1 MTTEAGREETAQRA
15 STSLGRAWARIS
27 GSGIRHVLMTANTVD
42 GVWPYAL
49 TLAGALS
56 RRGVRTSLAVFTAGL
71 PPSLRAEAW
80 AVPGLQIF
88 EGRLCSGSLEDGRQ
102 AGDWLLSLARVLRP
116 DVVHLNDAV
125 HGELGWPM
133 PAIVVVHGCSCL
145 WWEAV
150 HGAAAPAESHGSEVR
165 RGLVGAARV
174 VTTSKAML
182 GALERHHGPLP
193 TGRVVPNARPPSPVR
208 GLEKEPW
215 VLASGSPGDA
225 ASNVEVLGTASR
237 TVPIRVSGEA
247 EDPSG
252 EGSRRGGLQL
262 VGRLGPESMR
272 VAMARAA
279 VYAEP
284 ALVEPFGLAALD
296 AALQGCALVLSDLPS
311 LRETWDGAAIFVPP
325 HDGEAW
331 AAELRKLI
339 EDVPRRRR
347 LAEAART
354 RAGDFRPERQAEEM
368 LRIYEGARSEARR
381 ESAP

>member
-1 MTTEAGREETAQRA
+1 MTTEAGQEETPQRA

-27 GSGIRHVLMTANTVD
+27 GSGIRHVLMTANAVEGDWT
-42 GVWPYAL
+42 YAL
-49 TLAGALS
+49 TLAGALA

-88 EGRLCSGSLEDGRQ
+88 EGRDTRK

-116 DVVHLNDAV
+116 DVVHLDGAEL
-125 HGELGWPM
+125 GSLGWPV
-133 PAIVVVHGCSCL
+133 PAIVVVHRCPCVWS
-145 WWEAV
+145 EAV
-150 HGAAAPAESHGSEVR
+150 RGAAAPPAWHRVEVR
-165 RGLVGAARV
+165 RGLVEATRLV
-174 VTTSKAML
+174 VTSKAML
-182 GALERHHGPLP
+182 EALERHHGALP
-193 TGRVVPNARPPSPVR
+193 AGRVVHNARPPSPVR

-215 VLASGSPGDA
+215 VLASGSPGDVA
-225 ASNVEVLGTASR
+225 ANVEVLQPAAR
-237 TVPIRVSGEA
+237 ILPIRVAGDPA
-247 EDPSG
+247 DPSAEPG
-252 EGSRRGGLQL
+252 RGGLQL

-279 VYAEP
+279 VYAQP
-284 ALVEPFGLAALD
+284 ALVDPFGLAALD

-311 LRETWDGAAIFVPP
+311 LREVWEGAATFVPP

-331 AAELRKLI
+331 AAELRNLI
-339 EDVPRRRR
+339 GDVPRRRR

-368 LRIYEGARSEARR
+368 LRIYEGARSDARR
-381 ESAP
+381 ESTR

>member
-1 MTTEAGREETAQRA
+1 MTTEAGQEETPQRA

-27 GSGIRHVLMTANTVD
+27 GSGIRHVLMTTNTVEGD
-42 GVWPYAL
+42 WAYAL
-49 TLAGALS
+49 TLAGALA

-88 EGRLCSGSLEDGRQ
+88 EGRDTRKGE
-102 AGDWLLSLARVLRP
+102 WLLSLARVLRP
-116 DVVHLNDAV
+116 DVVHLDDAEL
-125 HGELGWPM
+125 GALGWPV
-133 PAIVVVHGCSCL
+133 PAIVVAHRCPCVQS
-145 WWEAV
+145 EAV
-150 HGAAAPAESHGSEVR
+150 RGPAPPAWHRVEVR
-165 RGLVGAARV
+165 RGLVEATRLV
-174 VTTSKAML
+174 VTSKAML
-182 GALERHHGPLP
+182 EALERHHGVLP
-193 TGRVVPNARPPSPVR
+193 TGRVVYNARPPSPVR

-215 VLASGSPGDA
+215 VLASGSPGDVA
-225 ASNVEVLGTASR
+225 ANVEVLQPAAR
-237 TVPIRVSGEA
+237 VVPIRVAGDPL
-247 EDPSG
+247 DPSAEPG
-252 EGSRRGGLQL
+252 RGGLQL

-279 VYAEP
+279 VYAQP
-284 ALVEPFGLAALD
+284 ALVDPFGLLALD

-311 LRETWDGAAIFVPP
+311 LREMWEGAATFVPAHDGA
-325 HDGEAW
+325 AW
-331 AAELRKLI
+331 AAELRNLI

-381 ESAP
+381 DSAR

>member
-1 MTTEAGREETAQRA
+1 VTTEAGQEETPQRA
-15 STSLGRAWARIS
+15 SPSLGRAWARIS
-27 GSGIRHVLMTANTVD
+27 GSGIRHVLMTANAVD
-42 GVWPYAL
+42 GLWAYAL

-56 RRGVRTSLAVFTAGL
+56 RRGVRTSLAVFTPAL

-88 EGRLCSGSLEDGRQ
+88 EGRFCSGSLEDGRK

-116 DVVHLNDAV
+116 DVVHLDDAEL
-125 HGELGWPM
+125 GALGWPV
-133 PAIVVVHGCSCL
+133 PAIVVAHRCPCVWS
-145 WWEAV
+145 EAV
-150 HGAAAPAESHGSEVR
+150 RGAAAPPAWHRVEVR
-165 RGLVGAARV
+165 RGLVAATRLV
-174 VTTSKAML
+174 VTSKAML
-182 GALERHHGPLP
+182 EALERHHGALP
-193 TGRVVPNARPPSPVR
+193 MGRVVYNARPPSQVR

-215 VLASGSPGDA
+215 VLASGSPGDVA
-225 ASNVEVLGTASR
+225 ANVEVLQPAAR
-237 TVPIRVSGEA
+237 IVPIRVAGDP
-247 EDPSG
+247 EDPSAEPG
-252 EGSRRGGLQL
+252 RGRLQL

-279 VYAEP
+279 VYAQP
-284 ALVEPFGLAALD
+284 ALVDPFGLAALD

-311 LRETWDGAAIFVPP
+311 LREMWEGAATFVPP

-331 AAELRKLI
+331 AAELRNLI

-381 ESAP
+381 ESAR